1 MSFFVDPSATVESD
15 VSIGH
20 GVKIWARA
28 HVRSRA
34 KLGENSIV
42 GSSAYI
48 GPGVTIGTNCKIQNA
63 AQLFEP
69 CTLESGVFIG
79 PGAVLTND
87 LNPRAV
93 NPDLTMKSPS
103 DWNATGVV
111 IRKGASIGAGAI
123 CVAPVEIGTW
133 AMIAAGAVVVK
144 NVADFSIMAG
154 VPAKQIGWVGKSGF
168 RLVECD
174 GYFQCPITG
183 SRYYL
188 EDEVMRIEE

>member
-1 MSFFVDPSATVESD
+1 MAIVDSD
-15 VSIGH
+15 VSIDD
-20 GVKIWARA
+20 GVKVWAHA
-28 HVRSRA
+28 HVRSCA

-42 GSSAYI
+42 GSGAYI
-48 GPGVTIGTNCKIQNA
+48 GPGVTIGANCKIQNS
-63 AQLFEP
+63 AQVFEP
-69 CTLESGVFIG
+69 CALESGVFVG

-93 NPDLTMKSPS
+93 NPDLSIKSPN
-103 DWNATGVV
+103 DWNASGVV
-111 IRKGASIGAGAI
+111 IRQGASIGAGAI
-123 CVAPVEIGTW
+123 CVAPIEIGSW

-168 RLVECD
+168 RLVE
-174 GYFQCPITG
+174 GEGFFHCPITG

-188 EDEVMRIEE
+188 EDEVMRMEE